1 LLVGKA
7 KAKAKQ
13 IPFGNDKENSRPAR
27 AVVAAQMQGFFG
39 FASE

>member
-1 LLVGKA
+1 LEKQRQ
-7 KAKAKQ
+7 KRKQ

-27 AVVAAQMQGFFG
+27 AVMAAQMQGFFG